1 MTTLDRYIIRQ
12 FLVNYLVLL
21 AVLMSLIVLLDVIIN
36 LDELVE
42 VGGAAD
48 IGLAA
53 RIVSTAMRLVDFYLP
68 MCLFFF
74 VYVAGLVA
82 ILAAGFTL
90 ASLIRNRELVAM
102 LAGGVSLYRV
112 AMPIFA
118 MGLAGQLLLIADQEW
133 ALPAVAHK
141 VGRSHAEAAQGKAK
155 SVSIHFVP
163 DGQNALFTAHSF
175 DADVGTM
182 TDVSILQRD
191 ERGQTVARITAVQAI
206 WDPSRQGWEL
216 VNAFAAPTRIAGQLQ
231 SSEAGGAGTT
241 VAQPVEFIATDLDP
255 TTIVLRQNA
264 HLRQLL
270 SIGQLGDLED
280 KPHIVDPHEI
290 RRIRHSRISLPL
302 MNMMILAMGLPFF
315 LIRVPGNLLMQSIKG
330 LLVCIPA
337 WGGGF
342 VTLYISTTAVPP
354 AVIAYLP
361 IAAFVP
367 VAFYLM
373 DNLET

>member
-12 FLVNYLVLL
+12 FLINYFVLL

-36 LDELVE
+36 LDELVD
-42 VGGAAD
+42 VGAAD
-48 IGLAA
+48 VGLVA

-68 MCLFFF
+68 MCLLFF

-90 ASLIRNRELVAM
+90 ASLIRNRELVAIM
-102 LAGGVSLYRV
+102 AGGVSLYRV
-112 AMPIFA
+112 ALPIFA
-118 MGLAGQLLLIADQEW
+118 MGFAGQLLLIADQEW

-141 VGRSHAEAAQGKAK
+141 VGRSHSDAAQGKAK

-175 DADVGTM
+175 NADDGTM
-182 TDVSILQRD
+182 TDVSILQRN
-191 ERGQTVARITAVQAI
+191 EQRQTVARITAAQAV
-206 WDPSRQGWEL
+206 WDSARQGWEL
-216 VNAFAAPTRIAGQLQ
+216 INAWAEPTRMAGQRQ
-231 SSEAGGAGTT
+231 SAG
-241 VAQPVEFIATDLDP
+241 AQTNVPPPVEFIATDLDP

-270 SIGQLGDLED
+270 SIGQLGALED

-290 RRIRHSRISLPL
+290 RRIRHSRFSLPL

-315 LIRVPGNLLMQSIKG
+315 LIRMPGNMLMQSIKG

-342 VTLYISTTAVPP
+342 VTLHISVTALPP